1 VEDKK
6 KNWGQ
11 QVLTLDEVAAVFV
24 AYVSG
29 KIKKFPFSEGSLALE
44 TADINDDLVK
54 MNTNKLLTINS
65 QPRVN
70 GVKSSDA
77 KYGWGPENGY
87 IYQKAYFELFVPAA
101 IVPKL
106 AEYLNKHQD
115 ITY

>member
-1 VEDKK
+1 MSYSKKFKTVNVEEKK

-11 QVLTLDEVAAVFV
+11 QVTSLEEIAAVFT
-24 AYVSG
+24 AFVSG

-44 TADINDDLVK
+44 TADINTDLVK
-54 MNTNKLLTINS
+54 LNSNKLMTINS

-70 GVKSSDA
+70 GVKSTDP

-101 IVPKL
+101 LVEKL
-106 AEYLNKHQD
+106 A
-115 ITY
+115 